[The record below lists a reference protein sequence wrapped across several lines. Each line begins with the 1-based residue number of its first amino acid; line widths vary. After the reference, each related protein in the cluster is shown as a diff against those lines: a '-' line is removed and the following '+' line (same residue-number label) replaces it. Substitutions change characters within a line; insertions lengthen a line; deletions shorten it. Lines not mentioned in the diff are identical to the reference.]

1 MLDVK
6 IRHAVSTQIFL
17 LSILAAIF
25 AESFASATEDVKLE
39 FKDFSSLRSE
49 VLTNIGKATKRVWIA
64 SDYLTDAE
72 IVSSLF
78 IAKYRKIDVSVL
90 LGKDR
95 ATNILSR
102 LNYLKQVN
110 IPVALRPRDF
120 FARYPTIFLIDEK
133 LYGLSIPLDSMT
145 RATRSSLELL
155 SSDQLSDFLNRFNE
169 AAKLQN
175 APNMAPLPQVGRS
188 RPNSR
193 YYKNI
198 ESSSAGVQ
206 KTAPSRHQNQPYSE
220 KVTPPASNSD
230 KLANDSTDDGNNR
243 QPSPSSDGSTY
254 RYRNRR
260 QKPPEGIPTRL
271 PKTTLR
277 QELLRERERQRS
289 PAEQQVEAAE

>member
-6 IRHAVSTQIFL
+6 VRQVISTQIFL
-17 LSILAAIF
+17 LCILSAIF
-25 AESFASATEDVKLE
+25 TESFAFATEDVKLE
-39 FKDFSSLRSE
+39 FKDFQSLRSE
-49 VLTNIGKATKRVWIA
+49 VLTNIGKAKKRVWIA

-72 IVSSLF
+72 LVSSLF

-95 ATNILSR
+95 AANILSR
-102 LNYLKQVN
+102 LSYLKQVN

-133 LYGLSIPLDSMT
+133 LYGLSIPLDHMT
-145 RATRSSLELL
+145 RVTRSSLELL
-155 SSDQLSDFLNRFNE
+155 SSDLVSDFLTRFNE

-175 APNMAPLPQVGRS
+175 APNMAPLPQVGRP

-193 YYKNI
+193 YYKKL
-198 ESSSAGVQ
+198 ESPSAGVQ
-206 KTAPSRHQNQPYSE
+206 KTAPSSNQNQPYSE
-220 KVTPPASNSD
+220 KATPPASSSD
-230 KLANDSTDDGNNR
+230 KLANGFSDEGNNR
-243 QPSPSSDGSTY
+243 QPSPSSEGSTY

-289 PAEQQVEAAE
+289 PSEQPVEAAE